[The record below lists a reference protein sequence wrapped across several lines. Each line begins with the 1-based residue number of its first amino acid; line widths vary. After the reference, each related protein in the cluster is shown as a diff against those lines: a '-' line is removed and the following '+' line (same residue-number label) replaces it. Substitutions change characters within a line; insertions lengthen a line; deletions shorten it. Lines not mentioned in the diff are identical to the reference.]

1 MPNGMFSYVFQC
13 NGGRSSDIFSFH
25 NSAFVSPLEPN
36 DQVMADRGFKVK
48 EDLMMVQARFTIPPN
63 TCGNFPVR
71 RCFRYP

>member
-1 MPNGMFSYVFQC
+1 MFSYVIQC
-13 NGGRSSDIFSFH
+13 NGADLQIYTVFSFH

-36 DQVMADRGFKVK
+36 DQVMADRGFKAK
-48 EDLMMVQARFTIPPN
+48 EDSMMVQARFTIPPN